1 MCKRLPQGVG
11 TISTPGKPHSG
22 NFFSRLFS
30 ASQTCFYRSQ
40 HFLKKSI
47 SYGSSGQSD
56 TGKRLVNG
64 SSSLDLGAKK
74 CDLTCVFP
82 FKSHFFLKSYFFI
95 LRLIDMTLS
104 LFKTYAEMCVCIT
117 YTESV
122 SLCVIYIDKICIS
135 VFYIHR
141 ICII

>member
-1 MCKRLPQGVG
+1 MWEQFPHQANLILG
-11 TISTPGKPHSG
+11 T
-22 NFFSRLFS
+22 FFSRLFS

-104 LFKTYAEMCVCIT
+104 LFKTYTEMCVCIT

-122 SLCVIYIDKICIS
+122 SLCVIYIGKICIS